1 MTPGSDPSPVI
12 AGVLDTL
19 RQARSLLRDPSPQNI
34 DVCRLSVFQCVHK
47 LVTAMEGD
55 RSDWQ
60 KTELTNLLLDMRSE
74 LSAIS
79 DLLDSAA
86 AFRRNMLH
94 AAPRSTHTLAIDVDP
109 GATQTVRLV
118 HVLG

>member
-1 MTPGSDPSPVI
+1 MTPGTDPSPVI

-19 RQARSLLRDPSPQNI
+19 RQARSLLLDPSPRNI
-34 DVCRLSVFQCVHK
+34 DACRLSIFQCVHK

-55 RSDWQ
+55 RADWP
-60 KTELTNLLLDMRSE
+60 KKELTNLLLEMRSE

-86 AFRRNMLH
+86 TFRRNMLIH
-94 AAPRSTHTLAIDVDP
+94 APRSTRTLAMDIDPAV
-109 GATQTVRLV
+109 TQTVGHV